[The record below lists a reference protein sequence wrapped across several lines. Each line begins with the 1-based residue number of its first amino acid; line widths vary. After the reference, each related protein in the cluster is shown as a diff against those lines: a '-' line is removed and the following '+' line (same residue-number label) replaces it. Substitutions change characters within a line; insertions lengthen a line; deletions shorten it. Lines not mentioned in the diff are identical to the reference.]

1 MVLES
6 GESKIKVLADWASG
20 ESSLG
25 WQTAASWPCPH
36 IMERERKEARSLGGF
51 SFNGSNP
58 TPVTPSKP
66 DGFSIYIL
74 EGHDSAHSRH
84 HSTCYTNESR
94 PAHSTF

>member
-1 MVLES
+1 MRKCHKLGGLNNRNVFLTVLES
-6 GESKIKVLADWASG
+6 GESKIKVLADWVSG

-58 TPVTPSKP
+58 IMRVPP
-66 DGFSIYIL
+66 L
-74 EGHDSAHSRH
+74 
-84 HSTCYTNESR
+84 
-94 PAHSTF
+94 